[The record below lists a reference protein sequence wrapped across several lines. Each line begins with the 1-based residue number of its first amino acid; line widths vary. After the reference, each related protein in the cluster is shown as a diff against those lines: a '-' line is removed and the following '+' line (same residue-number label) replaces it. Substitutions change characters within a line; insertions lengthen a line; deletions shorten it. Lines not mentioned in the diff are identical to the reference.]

1 MQVLMPEENPRRR
14 ARRRKRVTP
23 PRGAKGRFVKRR
35 RRNPALMTV
44 NPRRRSAVARRRRRR
59 RNDPAPAHHPR
70 RRTYRR
76 RHNPRLAGFLPPLMP
91 VLWGA
96 GGFVGAAALPN
107 LVLGAKAA
115 TTNKGIVG
123 AALEL
128 ASAVGLSFLA
138 RTVGGTRA
146 AVAVLTG
153 GGIRVAYRV
162 AKEYGLLA
170 KVPGLADS
178 EEVGPIPGFAGYLD
192 PSLAGMIDATPTT
205 PQFLPELELGQDADF
220 EPDLGEDDYE
230 QISGE
235 YDYEFATP

>member
-1 MQVLMPEENPRRR
+1 M
-14 ARRRKRVTP
+14 AR
-23 PRGAKGRFVKRR
+23 
-35 RRNPALMTV
+35 
-44 NPRRRSAVARRRRRR
+44 SRRRR
-59 RNDPAPAHHPR
+59 RNDPDPAPRRRR

-76 RHNPRLAGFLPPLMP
+76 RRNPRLAGFLPPLMP
-91 VLWGA
+91 VVWGA

-128 ASAVGLSFLA
+128 ASAAGLSFLA
-138 RTVGGTRA
+138 RAVGGPRA
-146 AVAVLTG
+146 AIAVLTG

-170 KVPGLADS
+170 KVPGLAAT

-192 PSLAGMIDATPTT
+192 PSLSGMVDATPTT
-205 PQFLPELELGQDADF
+205 PQFLPELELGQEEDF
-220 EPDLGEDDYE
+220 EPLGQEEFEEIGGD
-230 QISGE
+230 